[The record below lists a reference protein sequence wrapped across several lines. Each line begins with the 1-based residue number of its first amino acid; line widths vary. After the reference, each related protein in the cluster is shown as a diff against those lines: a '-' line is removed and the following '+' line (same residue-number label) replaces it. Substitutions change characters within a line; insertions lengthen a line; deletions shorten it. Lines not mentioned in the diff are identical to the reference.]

1 MMMTQEQPTAAQP
14 KIEIC
19 CRIDSSML
27 GLLRDF
33 VTAVANHLGFSPREA
48 SEIEI
53 CVDEAC
59 ANALEHAYKGQG
71 HSNTLDR
78 NRELIIEI
86 SFHDGELTIRVI
98 DHGCGIPEPQSRIK
112 SLDDYLES
120 SGERYRG
127 LGLYMIQKFM
137 DRVNVLSEPGKGTIV
152 EMTKVRR

>member
-1 MMMTQEQPTAAQP
+1 MMTQEQPTATNP
-14 KIEIC
+14 RIEIC

-33 VTAVANHLGFSPREA
+33 VTAVANYLGFSARET

-59 ANALEHAYKGQG
+59 ANALEHAYKPDT
-71 HSNTLDR
+71 NTLEP
-78 NRELIIEI
+78 NKELVIEI
-86 SFHDGELTIRVI
+86 CFHDGELTIRVI
-98 DHGCGIPEPQSRIK
+98 DHGCGISEPQARIA
-112 SLDDYLES
+112 SLDEYLAPEK
-120 SGERYRG
+120 EKFRG

-137 DRVNVLSEPGKGTIV
+137 DRVNVHSEPGKGTIV

>member
-1 MMMTQEQPTAAQP
+1 MMTQERPTAASP

-33 VTAVANHLGFSPREA
+33 VTAIASHLGFSARET

-59 ANALEHAYKGQG
+59 ANALEHAYKPET
-71 HSNTLDR
+71 NTVEG
-78 NRELIIEI
+78 NKELVLEI
-86 SFHDGELTIRVI
+86 HFHDGELTIRVI
-98 DHGCGIPEPQSRIK
+98 DHGCGIPEPQARIT
-112 SLDDYLES
+112 SLDEYLAPEK
-120 SGERYRG
+120 EKYRG
-127 LGLYMIQKFM
+127 LGLYMIRKFM
-137 DRVNVLSEPGKGTIV
+137 DRVHVHSEPGKGTIV